1 MAVPIFDEFFTPVLQ
16 IVGKSKEPI
25 HRRDLVAPVC
35 DMMGISQED
44 REERLDSGARTKVR
58 DRIDWSCTYLFQ
70 AGLFS
75 RPKRGYMKT
84 TEKGNEILRQNIKV
98 TRRYLREIS
107 PEFSAFASMR
117 KTPSLSS
124 STEQINEADEIV
136 ESDDTSPYE
145 KIEAAHEDI
154 QNVLRAEILQ
164 KIMESEPKL
173 LEKLSI
179 KLMNKM
185 GYGEKVTSKHT
196 GKAGDGG
203 VDAIVKEDTLG
214 LGVIHIQTKRYTAD
228 STIQPAAIREFSG
241 TLRGGVNKGVFI
253 TTSSFTKGARE
264 EAKLSN
270 GQIIL
275 IDGKEL
281 AQLMI
286 DHGIGVKDKQKP
298 LRLQEI
304 DEGYFEDLEE
314 DE

>member
-1 MAVPIFDEFFTPVLQ
+1 MAVPSLQKFMLPVLQ
-16 IVGKSKEPI
+16 VAGKAQEPI
-25 HRRDLVAPVC
+25 HRRDLLSPVC
-35 DMMGISQED
+35 DLMGISQED
-44 REERLDSGARTKVR
+44 REVYSAGGRTTRVK
-58 DRIDWSCTYLFQ
+58 DRTSWAKTYLVR
-70 AGLFS
+70 AGLLE
-75 RPKRGYMKT
+75 RPTRGYISITDAGRKVLQENLDEIT
-84 TEKGNEILRQNIKV
+84 TK
-98 TRRYLREIS
+98 YLIENF
-107 PEFSAFASMR
+107 PEFDNFASKKNTLR
-117 KTPSLSS
+117 PEPVTGNAES
-124 STEQINEADEIV
+124 ADG
-136 ESDDTSPYE
+136 SPYE
-145 KIEAAHEDI
+145 RIEAAHEDI

-164 KIMESEPKL
+164 KIMESEPEL

-185 GYGEKVTSKHT
+185 GYGEKVTSEHT
-196 GKAGDGG
+196 GRAGDGG

-304 DEGYFEDLEE
+304 DESYFEDLE
-314 DE
+314 DD